1 MLLRMRH
8 AIVDMRAQDVQVQGC
23 LLELKLYN
31 AHDGIV
37 ITVKA
42 VATDEFMEA
51 LDDSLQYGRPPREVE
66 RYCEPRWLP
75 WHPQELH
82 LSLFRWIEVRRD

>member
-8 AIVDMRAQDVQVQGC
+8 AIVDMRAQDVQMQGSI
-23 LLELKLYN
+23 LELRLYK

-42 VATDEFMEA
+42 VAIDEAMEA
-51 LDDSLQYGRPPREVE
+51 LDDSLQYRRPPREVE

-75 WHPQELH
+75 SRRNFTLAF
-82 LSLFRWIEVRRD
+82 FRRKEVRRD